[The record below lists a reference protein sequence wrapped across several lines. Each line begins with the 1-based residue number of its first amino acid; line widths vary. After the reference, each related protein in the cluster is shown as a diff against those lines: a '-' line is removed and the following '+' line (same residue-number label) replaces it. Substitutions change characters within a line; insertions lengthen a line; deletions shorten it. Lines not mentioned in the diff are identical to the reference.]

1 MSPAGYLVRDSFLS
15 LHNGSPAAV
24 PHSRHV
30 RHLRLIHV
38 ERFYADTTSYSL
50 RIYPFGSPLE
60 YMHYPS
66 ITSASSCSRSKS
78 NTRSYALCAFL
89 VPLIGAP
96 MRIHSRINS
105 GSSSSLGCPVLHR
118 YQCAN
123 SCLSIDLYSTSPS
136 RSLTRWFSRISQIP
150 SSGSFVY
157 RKLAFIRFH
166 SRSTHTMGHV
176 ISTPQYLRATDSAS
190 SR

>member
-1 MSPAGYLVRDSFLS
+1 MFPVGFREQDSS
-15 LHNGSPAAV
+15 SSSHTDSPAAV
-24 PHSRHV
+24 PHSQHV
-30 RHLRLIHV
+30 RHFRLIRV
-38 ERFYADTTSYSL
+38 GRCDADTTSYSL

-60 YMHYPS
+60 YMHYPP
-66 ITSASSCSRSKS
+66 ITSASSCSCIRSKS
-78 NTRSYALCAFL
+78 NTCSYALCAFL
-89 VPLIGAP
+89 VPLIDAP

-118 YQCAN
+118 YQCAS

-176 ISTPQYLRATDSAS
+176 ISTSQY
-190 SR
+190 